1 MKVVLFITG
10 HLETIGETKGVT
22 ETGETERGG
31 TGTGETGREVTGTEV
46 TEIEGTGRGVTSIAP
61 AHLAGF
67 SLAQDHRSRDTL
79 LSAHLLPGARHVAP
93 LHLIGMALPLLGARH
108 APLVTLRHTR
118 RKRRGRGGA
127 FLCTS
132 VSTYQVSALV
142 SSDVSQIRLSTLIV
156 WMTFCKLHTEVPL
169 GTDLFLQDF
178 PFVLKFLCILF
189 SLILVGFPCSDAD
202 VRCGVNVAEYGC
214 IG

>member
-46 TEIEGTGRGVTSIAP
+46 TEIEGRGVTSIAP
-61 AHLAGF
+61 APLAGF

-93 LHLIGMALPLLGARH
+93 LHLIDMALPLLGARH

-132 VSTYQVSALV
+132 VSIYQVSALV
-142 SSDVSQIRLSTLIV
+142 SSDVSQIRLST
-156 WMTFCKLHTEVPL
+156 
-169 GTDLFLQDF
+169 
-178 PFVLKFLCILF
+178 VL
-189 SLILVGFPCSDAD
+189 V
-202 VRCGVNVAEYGC
+202 
-214 IG
+214 